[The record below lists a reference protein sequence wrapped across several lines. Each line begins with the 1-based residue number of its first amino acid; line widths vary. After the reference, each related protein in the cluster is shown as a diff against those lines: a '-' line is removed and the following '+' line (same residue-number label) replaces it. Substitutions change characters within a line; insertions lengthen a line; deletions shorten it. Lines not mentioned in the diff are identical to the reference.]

1 MVSLISVTV
10 LTIHAIIALP
20 GPPSAAPT
28 FAVGVSASCEQSCAL
43 QIDDATPIATG
54 HALTYTY
61 LPPRYFTLSFDV
73 YNPALS
79 AGSGVLSLL
88 QLWDSNESRNFLHVG
103 TTSTRRLA
111 VGFSSQA
118 VVTVDAELVSSFAAE
133 WTTITVVFRISSIDV
148 FTSTDPDQISTVAC
162 GFFEMQTT
170 FALYASGPTGTS
182 AGGYIRN
189 VEITG
194 KACSNF

>member
-1 MVSLISVTV
+1 
-10 LTIHAIIALP
+10 
-20 GPPSAAPT
+20 
-28 FAVGVSASCEQSCAL
+28 VSASCEQNCAL
-43 QIDDATPIATG
+43 LVDDATPIATG
-54 HALTYTY
+54 HALAYTY

-73 YNPALS
+73 YNPAL
-79 AGSGVLSLL
+79 ATGSGVLSLMH
-88 QLWDSNESRNFLHVG
+88 LWDSNEGRNFLYVG

-111 VGFSSQA
+111 VGFSSQT
-118 VVTVDAELVSSFAAE
+118 VVTVDAELVPSFATE
-133 WTTITVVFRISSIDV
+133 WTTITVVFRIRSIDV
-148 FTSTDPDQISTVAC
+148 FTSADPDHISTVAC

-194 KACSNF
+194 KACSQF